1 MATLPRAIA
10 STILP
15 FRRLFSQRVFEHARE
30 LLVGAVL
37 APGRRTVA
45 SVLRILGRADDP
57 RFIRFHRVLSRA
69 SWSAF
74 RAAKILLRMLV
85 SRFAPEG
92 EVVVGLDDTIERR
105 WGRKI
110 AARGIYRDPTRS
122 SQSHFVKT
130 SGLRWLSFQLLARVP
145 WAERIWGLPF
155 LTILCPSERYYEE
168 RGYEHKP
175 VLAWARQAI
184 WQLKRWLPTRE
195 LIVVGDS
202 SFAAMGWLD
211 AVREHATIV
220 TRLRMDA
227 ALYEPAPPRR
237 TGQNGR
243 PRKKGR
249 RLPSL
254 EKKAG
259 DGRTRWRRVTMA
271 QWYGSEQREVEV
283 ATGTCVWYHAGKPAV
298 PIRWV
303 LIRDPQGEFETQA
316 LLCTKLE
323 ATPEQIVGWFVR
335 RWAMEVTFE
344 EARAHLGIETQRQWS
359 EKAIARTTPA
369 LLALYSLVTLMASN
383 LAKDGKVPVRT
394 AAWYA
399 KQRPTFS
406 DTIALVRREIWRSRV
421 FSTSGA
427 KGDNEKPSLTLL
439 ERFTEALSYAA

>member
-10 STILP
+10 SAILP
-15 FRRLFSQRVFEHARE
+15 FRPLFSHRVFEHARE
-30 LLVGAVL
+30 LLVGAIL

-45 SVLRILGRADDP
+45 SVLRILGRADDT

-69 SWSAF
+69 RWSAF
-74 RAAKILLRMLV
+74 LAAKILLRMLV

-110 AARGIYRDPTRS
+110 AARGIYRDPVRS
-122 SQSHFVKT
+122 SKSHFVKT

-155 LTILCPSERYYEE
+155 LTILCPSERYSEE
-168 RGYEHKP
+168 RGDEHKP
-175 VLAWARQAI
+175 VLAWARQGI
-184 WQLKRWLPTRE
+184 WQLKRWVPTRE
-195 LIVVGDS
+195 LVVVGDS
-202 SFAAMGWLD
+202 SFSAIEWLD
-211 AVREHATIV
+211 GVRAHATIV

-237 TGQNGR
+237 PGQRGR

-249 RLPSL
+249 RLPPL
-254 EKKAG
+254 AKKAE
-259 DGRTRWRRVTMA
+259 DGRTRWRRVTIA
-271 QWYGSEQREVEV
+271 QWYGAQEREVEV
-283 ATGTCVWYHAGKPAV
+283 ATGTCVWYHPGKPVV

-303 LIRDPQGEFETQA
+303 LIRDPRGEFETQA
-316 LLCTKLE
+316 LLCTKLD
-323 ATPEQIVGWFVR
+323 ATPDEILGWFVR

-383 LAKDGKVPVRT
+383 LAKAGKVPIRT
-394 AAWYA
+394 AAWYE
-399 KQRPTFS
+399 KERPTFS
-406 DTIALVRREIWRSRV
+406 DTIALVRREIWRSRII
-421 FSTSGA
+421 STSGA
-427 KGDNEKPSLTLL
+427 KGDNEKFSPTLL
-439 ERFTEALSYAA
+439 ERFTEALCYAA

>member
-10 STILP
+10 SAILP
-15 FRRLFSQRVFEHARE
+15 FGRLFSQRVFEHARE
-30 LLVGAVL
+30 LLVGAIL

-69 SWSAF
+69 SWSALL
-74 RAAKILLRMLV
+74 AAKILLRMLV
-85 SRFAPEG
+85 SRFASEG
-92 EVVVGLDDTIERR
+92 EVVIGLDDTIERR
-105 WGRKI
+105 WGRRI
-110 AARGIYRDPTRS
+110 AARGIYRDPVRS

-130 SGLRWLSFQLLARVP
+130 SGLRWLSFQLLTEVP
-145 WAERIWGLPF
+145 WAERVWGLPF
-155 LTILCPSERYYEE
+155 LTILCPSERYYQE

-175 VLAWARQAI
+175 VLDWARQAI
-184 WQLKRWLPTRE
+184 RQLRRWLPSRE
-195 LIVVGDS
+195 LVIVGDS
-202 SFAAMGWLD
+202 SFSAIEWLD
-211 AVREHATIV
+211 AVREHATII

-227 ALYEPAPPRR
+227 ALYEAAPARR
-237 TGQNGR
+237 PGQNGR

-249 RLPSL
+249 RLPTL
-254 EKKAG
+254 ETKAH
-259 DGRTRWRRVTMA
+259 DGRTRWRRVTIA
-271 QWYGSEQREVEV
+271 QWYGAGPREVEV
-283 ATGTCVWYHAGKPAV
+283 ASGSCVWYHSGKPVV

-303 LIRDPQGEFETQA
+303 LVRDPRGEFETQA
-316 LLCTKLE
+316 LLCTRLA
-323 ATPEQIVGWFVR
+323 ATPEQILGWFVR

-359 EKAIARTTPA
+359 DRAIVRTTPA
-369 LLALYSLVTLMASN
+369 LLALYSLVTLMASA

-399 KQRPTFS
+399 KEQPTFS

-421 FSTSGA
+421 FSTSGV
-427 KGDNEKPSLTLL
+427 KDDNEKPSPTLL